1 MGAMGTQQGY
11 DRNTTWVH
19 QKQILHKKLLVPE
32 AMLEDSDAYFE
43 VFA

>member
-1 MGAMGTQQGY
+1 MGTSKT
-11 DRNTTWVH
+11 DFT
-19 QKQILHKKLLVPE
+19 QKILVPE